1 MVDMYNTLD
10 DQAGLEY
17 NRNLLSTE
25 LCRPSDGV
33 DVCCNAL
40 SRVKT
45 LGQSTD

>member
-33 DVCCNAL
+33 DVCNAL
-40 SRVKT
+40 SGVQT